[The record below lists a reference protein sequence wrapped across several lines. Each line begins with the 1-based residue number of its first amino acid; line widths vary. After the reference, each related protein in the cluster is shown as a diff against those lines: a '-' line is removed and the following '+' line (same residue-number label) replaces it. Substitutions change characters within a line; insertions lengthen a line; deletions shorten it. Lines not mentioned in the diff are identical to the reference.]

1 MRIDTKLNALVR
13 VAKPGEFTLN
23 SEAILGNQRIKINN
37 WKDVCIALRVLQEVN
52 WLPDDQHNQ
61 LLVDYLENRGDLEVI
76 ELSHQELQMLE
87 QAVHRYD
94 TGLPVVINTLK
105 AHARATSSDT
115 IWIELKS
122 VSDPA
127 ELSSITTE
135 IERALNIA
143 GQAGSSFR
151 FAGVAQGSDWLG
163 FIPGSV
169 LAGVALNYC
178 ISLAATVTVELLK
191 VAGPVVNAVAK
202 LTLDD
207 EDRDGEPT
215 QEEIDERIKAIKD
228 RAADVIIDDAV
239 RTFIEHL
246 ENAEYPPEVR
256 NQVGVA
262 VRATTKTIREMAESN
277 RAVFETSES
286 GKNIVIQVH
295 GDNNQITV
303 QNFPEL
309 PNSHQEALPP
319 GETE

>member
-1 MRIDTKLNALVR
+1 MRIDTKLNALMLVTQ
-13 VAKPGEFTLN
+13 PGEFTLD
-23 SEAILGNQRIKINN
+23 SESILGDQRVKINN
-37 WKDVCIALRVLQEVN
+37 WKDVCIALRILQDVN

-76 ELSHQELQMLE
+76 ELSPQEFQMLE
-87 QAVHRYD
+87 QAVQRYNG
-94 TGLPVVINTLK
+94 GLPIVINTLR

-115 IWIELKS
+115 IWIELRS

-127 ELSSITTE
+127 ELSSITAE

-143 GQAGSSFR
+143 GQAGASFR

-163 FIPGSV
+163 FIPGSLLV
-169 LAGVALNYC
+169 GIALNYC

-191 VAGPVVNAVAK
+191 VTGPIINAIAK

-207 EDRDGEPT
+207 DNQDREPT
-215 QEEIDERIKAIKD
+215 QEEINERIKAIKD
-228 RAADVIIDDAV
+228 RAADEIIDEAV
-239 RTFIEHL
+239 RAFIERL
-246 ENAEYPPEVR
+246 DNTEYPPGAR

-262 VRATTKTIREMAESN
+262 IRATTKIVRELGESN
-277 RAVFETSES
+277 RAVFEMSES
-286 GKNIVIQVH
+286 GKNIMVQVH

-309 PNSHQEALPP
+309 PNPREALAP
-319 GETE
+319 GDSE